1 MAKNTWDHYGL
12 QGKTAVVTG
21 GSGVLCGEMAR
32 ALGRAGANVV
42 VMARSVEGVSRVAQE
57 IREQGGQA
65 LPLACD
71 VLDEEALVDAR
82 EEILKHFGGLDIL
95 VNGAGGNRPEATTN
109 QGRSFFDLD
118 TEGVR
123 SVFDLN
129 FLGSLLPAK
138 VFGELLVKK
147 DEGSII
153 NISSAASFHPMTRVV
168 AYAGAK
174 AAINNFTEW
183 LAVYMAQEYSR
194 RIRVNAIAPGFF
206 IAEQNH
212 ALLMQ
217 PDGTLTERGQ
227 KIIDH
232 TPMGRFGEAQDLV
245 GALLWLASDASAFV
259 TGTVV
264 IVDGGFNAYSGV

>member
-71 VLDEEALVDAR
+71 VLDEDALVDAR

-147 DEGSII
+147 GEGSII

>member
-147 DEGSII
+147 GEGSII

-174 AAINNFTEW
+174 AAINNFTAW